1 MDTYLSQLK
10 VFHIVARLQ
19 SFTRAA
25 QALCLTQP
33 GISKHV
39 KDLEE
44 YYGTRLFDRIGK
56 KVVMTQAGEMLFAAA
71 EKIFRM
77 VERAKEEIDDLKGLQ
92 AGDLNIGASVTIGI
106 YLLPGILEKFQ
117 KLYPG
122 TRVTL
127 DIDLNRQIIRQ
138 VLDNAADIGLLGA
151 PARPPDNERL
161 VMSPF
166 HKDELIVIVPGNKS
180 WAKRDS
186 ISADDLLGE
195 KFIISRS
202 GSGTRA
208 IIEERLKAAGVVLRN
223 TMEFG
228 NTEAIK
234 KAVEAGLG
242 ISIISKSAVAREV
255 QLGVLKSLP
264 LSGIDLKRDFYLI
277 YRKDKYI
284 SELIKTFLEFVVY
297 KAY

>member
-1 MDTYLSQLK
+1 MDSRLNQLK
-10 VFHIVARLQ
+10 IFHVVAQQQ

-25 QALCLTQP
+25 QSLFLTQP
-33 GISKHV
+33 GISKHI

-56 KVVMTQAGEMLFAAA
+56 KVVLTQAGGLLFSQT
-71 EKIFRM
+71 EKIFRL
-77 VERAKEEIDDLKGLQ
+77 VDRVKEEIDDLKGLQ
-92 AGDLNIGASVTIGI
+92 AGDLKIGASVTIGI
-106 YLLPGILEKFQ
+106 YLLPGILEKFK

-127 DIDLNRQIIRQ
+127 DIDLNRQVIRQ
-138 VLDNAADIGLLGA
+138 VLDNSADIGLLGA
-151 PARPPDNERL
+151 PAADDRL
-161 VMSPF
+161 VMTPF
-166 HKDELIVIVPGNKS
+166 HRDSLVVIAPGNKL
-180 WAKRDS
+180 WAKKDS
-186 ISADDLLGE
+186 ISADDLPGE
-195 KFIISRS
+195 QFILSRR

-208 IIEERLKAAGVVLRN
+208 VIEERLNAAGVVLQN

-242 ISIISKSAVAREV
+242 ISIVSNSAVAREV
-255 QLGVLKSLP
+255 QLGVIKAIE
-264 LSGIDLKRDFYLI
+264 LSGINLERDFYLV

-284 SELIKTFLEFVVY
+284 STLIKTFLEFVIY
-297 KAY
+297 KSH